1 MYVILIVLYAVSS
14 PNTLLKAKSR
24 PFETIEEC
32 VQESKNLLTF
42 RDKGGIVDGLKIKD
56 AFCVKE
62 K

>member
-1 MYVILIVLYAVSS
+1 MYVILIVLYAVSNPS
-14 PNTLLKAKSR
+14 TLLKAKSR

-32 VQESKNLLTF
+32 VRESARLLTF
-42 RDKGGIVDGLKIKD
+42 RDKGVIVDGMKIKD